1 MVIDFEI
8 ENTEDLVNELSF
20 EVLSEFLYQYNKYIV
35 NFFEYHD
42 NESEPVD
49 MIEYFNNDFTIYIN
63 NRGE

>member
-1 MVIDFEI
+1 MFIIKQKGSDR
-8 ENTEDLVNELSF
+8 VNKKSF

-42 NESEPVD
+42 NGSEPVD